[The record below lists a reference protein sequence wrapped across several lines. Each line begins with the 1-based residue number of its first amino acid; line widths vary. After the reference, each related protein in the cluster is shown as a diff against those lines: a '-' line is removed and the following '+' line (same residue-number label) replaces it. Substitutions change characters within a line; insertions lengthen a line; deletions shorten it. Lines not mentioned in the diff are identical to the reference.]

1 METLPDISE
10 HLHIKAGFCHP
21 DWATISAI
29 IERSLSESDWNAA
42 WQAASR
48 SWVERIREKLGG
60 NYQIYETANFMILS
74 EAPMRVIKDACTS
87 YEDSLKRILANL
99 EGAAS
104 DKGFGKHVVMM
115 FASLDD
121 YYGYITYF
129 YPEGES
135 PMSGGVCLSGEGYVH
150 FAFPTTDYSSY
161 RTVLVHELTHGCLG
175 HLPIPA
181 WLNEAMAMRM
191 EQVICGSD
199 IFHLDQE
206 VYDKHTAH
214 WNAKTIQQFWTGE
227 SWEIPGDSFE
237 LSYNLAQVLWRK
249 IEADLAAPRSEILQ
263 FILDAHFDDG
273 GEAACQAIF
282 DLSLGDLVMD
292 FLGEGEWAPTPNEW
306 PNKASLST
314 PAPLRVQS
322 AMTTQPS
329 THSRSLALGQV

>member
-1 METLPDISE
+1 MEALPDISE
-10 HLHIKAGFCHP
+10 HLHIKEGFCHP
-21 DWATISAI
+21 DWAAISEI
-29 IERSLSESDWNAA
+29 IEKRIPESEWNAA
-42 WQAASR
+42 WETTSR
-48 SWVERIREKLGG
+48 SWLERIRKKLGG
-60 NYQIYETANFMILS
+60 DYQVYETTNFMILS
-74 EAPMRVIKDACTS
+74 EAPMRVIKDACRS
-87 YEDSLKRILANL
+87 CEESLKQILVKL
-99 EGAAS
+99 EGVAS
-104 DKGFGKHVVMM
+104 DEGYGKHVVMM

-135 PMSGGVCLSGEGYVH
+135 PMSGGVCLGGEGYVH

-181 WLNEAMAMRM
+181 WLNEALAMRM

-206 VYDKHTAH
+206 VYDKHTDH
-214 WNAKTIQQFWTGE
+214 WNTETIQLFWTGK

-249 IEADLAAPRSEILQ
+249 IEADLVAPLPDIFQ
-263 FILDAHFDDG
+263 FILDAHYEDA

-282 DLSLGDLVMD
+282 NLSLGDLVTD
-292 FLGEGEWAPTPNEW
+292 FLGEGAWAPEPNRW
-306 PNKASLST
+306 LT
-314 PAPLRVQS
+314 GR
-322 AMTTQPS
+322 
-329 THSRSLALGQV
+329 